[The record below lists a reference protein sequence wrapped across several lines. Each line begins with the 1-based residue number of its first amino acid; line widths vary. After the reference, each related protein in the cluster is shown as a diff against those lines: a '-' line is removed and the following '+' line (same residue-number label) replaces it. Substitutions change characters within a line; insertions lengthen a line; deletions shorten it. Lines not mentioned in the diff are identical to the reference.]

1 MVSIVTV
8 PYWLQHSLLLAN
20 DGMLSSFCVIDSS
33 FNKLINQLQFN
44 LFVVWGWHSQCS
56 TTVKESD
63 RCKGQCCQ
71 PCWSVLLLHWT
82 TLSLIHGDQFS
93 FFDILAILALG
104 DVHIMRHT
112 HCARYRQR
120 TCHLWYTQCTC
131 LWQHTWLWRCTHCLQ
146 FACTPSLVYS
156 LYSTLACLCCWSSH
170 CKVRSPSHLANNNMN
185 FDCCVGVCLIFPC
198 LRLLLSLLLTIWQ

>member
-1 MVSIVTV
+1 MIVAYGGFVVIVLGDWQKRPTWVVVMVSIVTV

-71 PCWSVLLLHWT
+71 PRWSVLLLHWM

-93 FFDILAILALG
+93 FDILAILALG
-104 DVHIMRHT
+104 DVHTMRHT

-120 TCHLWYTQCTC
+120 TCHLWCTQCTWHWHIC
-131 LWQHTWLWRCTHCLQ
+131 AADPRIARYGRRHILRTTTWI
-146 FACTPSLVYS
+146 
-156 LYSTLACLCCWSSH
+156 
-170 CKVRSPSHLANNNMN
+170 

-198 LRLLLSLLLTIWQ
+198 IHLLLSLLLTIWQ